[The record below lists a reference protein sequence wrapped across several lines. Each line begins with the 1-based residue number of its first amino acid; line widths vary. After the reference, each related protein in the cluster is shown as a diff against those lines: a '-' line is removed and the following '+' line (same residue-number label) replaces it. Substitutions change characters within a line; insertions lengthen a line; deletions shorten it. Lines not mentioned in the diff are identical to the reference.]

1 MSPLLRQQYTVFGN
15 RAPRRSWSG
24 LFCLALGWMVL
35 VGMTLWAIGAL
46 WYDFPVKMLR
56 HGVAVIYALGML
68 ALAVNVRGQW
78 RKIGVLAGGFA
89 VVLACWLLLR
99 PSNDRPW
106 QPDVAE
112 APWAEI
118 DGDHV
123 TLHNVRNCEYRTE
136 TDYTPRWETREVDL
150 SKLRGLDL
158 AINYWGSAWM
168 AHPIA
173 SFQFED
179 APPVCFS
186 IETRKEIGESY
197 SAVGGL
203 YRQFEL
209 VYVCADERDVLRVR
223 TNYRHGEEIFL
234 YHTTATP
241 DAARQRF
248 LEYITSMNELRTHP
262 RWYNAATTNCTTSIR
277 TQHTA
282 SQRAP
287 WDWRMLF
294 NGYGDEM
301 MYERGLLAGGL
312 PFAELKQ
319 RARIN
324 EAANAAD
331 ADPDFSQRIRTGR
344 PGFEPRTA
352 GQ

>member
-1 MSPLLRQQYTVFGN
+1 MSFLFHQQYTVYAQ
-15 RAPRRSWSG
+15 RRPRYSWLGLLG
-24 LFCLALGWMVL
+24 LFSVWTVL
-35 VGMTLWAIGAL
+35 MGMTLWATGAL
-46 WYDFPVKMLR
+46 WFDFPVKLVR
-56 HGVAVIYALGML
+56 HEVAILYALGTVVWL
-68 ALAVNVRGQW
+68 IIGAGQW
-78 RKIGVLAGGFA
+78 RKIGVLMGGFV
-89 VVLACWLLLR
+89 VVLGCWLLLR

-112 APWAEI
+112 TAWAEI
-118 DGDHV
+118 DGDRV

-136 TDYTPRWETREVDL
+136 TDYTPRWETRTVDL
-150 SKLRGLDL
+150 TRLSGLDL

-179 APPVCFS
+179 VPPVCFS

-209 VYVCADERDVLRVR
+209 IYVCADERDVLRVR

-234 YHTTATP
+234 YHTTVTP
-241 DAARQRF
+241 AAVRQRF
-248 LEYITSMNELRTHP
+248 TEYITAMNDLHVHP

-277 TQHTA
+277 SQHDAT
-282 SQRAP
+282 QRAP
-287 WDWRMLF
+287 WDWRILF
-294 NGYGDEM
+294 NGYGDELL
-301 MYERGLLAGGL
+301 YERGVLAGGL
-312 PFAELKQ
+312 PFPELKQ

-324 EAANAAD
+324 DAARAAD
-331 ADPDFSQRIRTGR
+331 AAPDFSQRIRDGR
-344 PGFEPRTA
+344 PGFESRTA
-352 GQ
+352 GH